1 MVFKKDLT
9 PIGKKGT
16 VTKHS
21 GKGSAERQPNLL
33 GRIANRYPKPAS
45 VAPAPAPIGPPAMG
59 PSPGMLPSEEV

>member
-33 GRIANRYPKPAS
+33 GRLANRYPKPAPAT
-45 VAPAPAPIGPPAMG
+45 APAPAVAPMGPP
-59 PSPGMLPSEEV
+59 PGMLPPEEA